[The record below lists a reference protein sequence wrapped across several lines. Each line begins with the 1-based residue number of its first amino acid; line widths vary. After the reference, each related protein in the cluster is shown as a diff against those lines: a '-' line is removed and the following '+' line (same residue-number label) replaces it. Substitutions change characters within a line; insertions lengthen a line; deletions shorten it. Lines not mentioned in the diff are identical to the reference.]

1 MKTLLE
7 VRKDISLF
15 DRQKAVLQ
23 IKNKDFQ
30 CCQPTTLT

>member
-1 MKTLLE
+1 MKTLFE

-23 IKNKDFQ
+23 IKKNTSNVANLQ
-30 CCQPTTLT
+30 H